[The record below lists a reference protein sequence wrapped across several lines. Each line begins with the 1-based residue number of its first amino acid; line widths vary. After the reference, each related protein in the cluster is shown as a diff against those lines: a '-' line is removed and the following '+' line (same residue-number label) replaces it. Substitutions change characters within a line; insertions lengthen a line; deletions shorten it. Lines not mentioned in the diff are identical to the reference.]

1 MPHNLVSKYRALQAR
16 SAWWAPST
24 DWAELLEQARRKEYR
39 AGGPLPPKFVA
50 AVNEGIPAKHRPA
63 AWMLLTGAEARK
75 AAQPQLYERLVAAS
89 APRSVEE
96 AVELDVRRTFPEHN
110 RLTPEFVERMRRVLL
125 AYAKRNPE
133 VGYCQ
138 GMNFVAASILLF
150 LEAEEDA
157 FWLLSYVVEEVLPD
171 HYVQSM
177 IGHTVDRQVAEQ
189 LVELHLPA
197 LSNHLRELS
206 LSMPF
211 VTTHWFLCLFV
222 TGACI
227 TSAATP
233 PSRRDVLSLCC
244 QRVCCCTVCSCATQR
259 CPLRALS
266 GCGTSS
272 CVTTRRGSFAVHSPS
287 SQ

>member
-1 MPHNLVSKYRALQAR
+1 
-16 SAWWAPST
+16 
-24 DWAELLEQARRKEYR
+24 
-39 AGGPLPPKFVA
+39 
-50 AVNEGIPAKHRPA
+50 
-63 AWMLLTGAEARK
+63 MLLSGSEARK
-75 AAQPQLYERLVAAS
+75 AAQPQLFERLVAAS

-138 GMNFVAASILLF
+138 GMNFVAAAILLF
-150 LEAEEDA
+150 VDSDEDA
-157 FWLLSYVVEEVLPD
+157 FWLLSHIVEEVLPD

-177 IGHTVDRQVAEQ
+177 IGHTVDRQVVEQ

-197 LSNHLRELS
+197 TSNHLRDLS

-222 TGACI
+222 TGARGGSSRMVTLRSI
-227 TSAATP
+227 TGCLGP
-233 PSRRDVLSLCC
+233 
-244 QRVCCCTVCSCATQR
+244 CA
-259 CPLRALS
+259 P
-266 GCGTSS
+266 
-272 CVTTRRGSFAVHSPS
+272 
-287 SQ
+287 